1 MSVSE
6 NVSPEVSVIEPSES
20 GAFVS
25 LPDQIE
31 AILFISDAP
40 AKLQEIARTLGRSE
54 GQVEQGIELLE
65 RRYEQAGAL
74 TVVRIAGGYQLATKS
89 EFSELVASHLKPQKQ
104 RLSKSMLEVLA
115 IVAYK
120 QPITTAEIEAIRGVQ
135 SDYGIRVLQERN
147 LIYESG
153 RRPTPGRP
161 IEFSTT
167 AQFLHQFN
175 LDSLHQLQ
183 ALELDALPKREP
195 NALEGDLQGEE
206 S

>member
-1 MSVSE
+1 
-6 NVSPEVSVIEPSES
+6 
-20 GAFVS
+20 
-25 LPDQIE
+25 
-31 AILFISDAP
+31 
-40 AKLQEIARTLGRSE
+40 
-54 GQVEQGIELLE
+54 
-65 RRYEQAGAL
+65 
-74 TVVRIAGGYQLATKS
+74 
-89 EFSELVASHLKPQKQ
+89 
-104 RLSKSMLEVLA
+104 LSKSMLEVLA

-135 SDYGIRVLQERN
+135 SDYGIKVLQERN

-167 AQFLHQFN
+167 SQFLHQFN

-195 NALEGDLQGEE
+195 DELEGDLQGEE